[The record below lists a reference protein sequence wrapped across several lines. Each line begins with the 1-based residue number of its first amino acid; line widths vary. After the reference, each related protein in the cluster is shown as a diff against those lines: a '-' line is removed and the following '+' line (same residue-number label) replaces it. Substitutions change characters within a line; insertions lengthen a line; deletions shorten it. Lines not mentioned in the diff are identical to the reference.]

1 MAASNP
7 PTPILNWVREDD
19 HDVVL
24 TGAVLAGKQVRLQA
38 NWQPWGEMYT
48 GPGRFTIRTAR
59 SWLGASHKVSE
70 IWADVDGPPRT
81 HSVSVWQTGTTKGPG
96 HQQRYYF
103 TDFQGYRSGP
113 LVVSNVKQYTSEP
126 KFELLAGAEGG
137 FAVGHARLVAQ
148 AGRAA
153 TKIMIGAVADPT
165 VRVSILDSSSDDTR
179 DDLFSYFPKTLFSRD
194 FPVELLGFRRPT
206 QWHPMFEDG
215 ARELVL
221 DVDEDHSA
229 QVTVVPESPSEDD
242 SRPFSTAFAVR
253 VADVNDP
260 EQYVISDI
268 VTVEGGG
275 GLRSYADYPLG
286 TVMFRTHG

>member
-1 MAASNP
+1 MAA

-38 NWQPWGEMYT
+38 DWQPWGTYM
-48 GPGRFTIRTAR
+48 GPERFTIRTAR
-59 SWLGASHKVSE
+59 SWLNASHKISE

-81 HSVSVWQTGTTKGPG
+81 HSVSAWQTGTIGGPG

-103 TDFQGYRSGP
+103 TDAQGNKSGP

-126 KFELLAGAEGG
+126 KLELLAGGEAGLPGG
-137 FAVGHARLVAQ
+137 RARLVAR

-153 TKIMIGAVADPT
+153 TKIMIGAVADPA
-165 VRVSILDSSSDDTR
+165 VRVGILVSSGDNTT
-179 DDLFSYFPKTLFSRD
+179 DDLLRYIPRFLLRPSNAPGALD
-194 FPVELLGFRRPT
+194 FRPDQWLPV
-206 QWHPMFEDG
+206 FENG

-221 DVDEDHSA
+221 DVGEDQSA
-229 QVTVVPESPSEDD
+229 EVTIVPQYLHEE
-242 SRPFSTAFAVR
+242 RFEPFSMAFAVR
-253 VADVNDP
+253 VADVDDL

-268 VTVEGGG
+268 VTAEGGSG
-275 GLRSYADYPLG
+275 SIRSSQRAGYPDDAVL
-286 TVMFRTHG
+286 FRTYG